1 MKTIKGSRD
10 FWQGWSD
17 ITSTRPK
24 KESQK
29 LMILNALKNGAI
41 LSQLDVYQDPY
52 RCTRLAAVI
61 NVLRNE
67 GYDIITKTVKS
78 NGKSYGQ
85 YRLIPMR

>member
-1 MKTIKGSRD
+1 MILVKGSRD
-10 FWQGWSD
+10 YWENSN
-17 ITSTRPK
+17 TSKRQT
-24 KESQK
+24 QK
-29 LMILNALKNGAI
+29 LMILNTLKEGAV
-41 LSQLDVYQDPY
+41 LTQLDVYQDPY